1 MTGIVRNGDVSVGH
15 ASPTPNPFH
24 VGVYN
29 SGSDD
34 VFVNGKKA
42 IRIGDTLSCTDKAKI
57 GSTDVFING
66 IGVHRI
72 DDETSGHGSWRKS
85 IAQTGSEDVIVNG

>member
-1 MTGIVRNGDVSVGH
+1 MTGIVRNGDISMGH

-24 VGVYN
+24 LGNYN

-42 IRIGDTLSCTDKAKI
+42 IRIGDTLSCTDKAKA

-72 DDETSGHGSWRKS
+72 DDATSGHGSWRPS